1 MRAIYLFIFLTV
13 TFGVACNNSNENKGD
28 EGSEAVV
35 KTALDL
41 LNEEVEKAPFNIEN
55 LLKRGEYHI
64 KNENY
69 SSGVND
75 LESALAIDSTLI
87 KPYILLAD
95 VAFKK
100 NETSGTKKYLDKA
113 LSIDS
118 LDIEANLKLA
128 ELYIYIGD
136 FQQTIELVNVV
147 LRQDDGLAKG
157 YFLKGMAYK
166 YGKNYDLAKSSFQT
180 TVEVDPDYYNAY
192 IQLGLLFSNEGDPLA
207 VNYYKNA
214 LQINP
219 NSTEAWYNLGYF
231 LQNANDTSGAIQA
244 YENIR
249 EIDPKHMD
257 AIYNLGYIELVMR
270 ENTVTARNFFQEV
283 LNLRRSHYKALY
295 MLGRTYEL
303 EGDYERARSYFSES
317 ANANP
322 VFQLAKDG
330 LKRVA
335 NR

>member
-1 MRAIYLFIFLTV
+1 MRALYLFVFLALATC
-13 TFGVACNNSNENKGD
+13 FACDNVDKNKRKEKG
-28 EGSEAVV
+28 EAKS
-35 KTALDL
+35 KTSLDL
-41 LNEEVEKAPFNIEN
+41 LNENLEKDPFNVQYLIE
-55 LLKRGEYHI
+55 RGEYHI
-64 KNENY
+64 KHENY

-75 LESALAIDSTLI
+75 LESALAIDSNLI
-87 KPYILLAD
+87 KPYLILAD
-95 VAFKK
+95 ISFKK
-100 NETSGTKKYLDKA
+100 NETSGTKLYLDKA

-118 LDIEANLKLA
+118 LSVEANLKLA
-128 ELYIYIGD
+128 ELYIYIENY
-136 FQQTIELVNVV
+136 QETIRLVNVV

-166 YGKNYDLAKSSFQT
+166 YGKNYDLAKSSFNT
-180 TVEVDPDYYNAY
+180 TVEVDPDYYDAY
-192 IQLGLLFSNEGDPLA
+192 IQLGLLHAYEGNPLA

-219 NSTEAWYNLGYF
+219 NSVEAWYNLGYF
-231 LQNANDTSGAIQA
+231 LQNTNDTLGAIQA

-270 ENTVTARNFFQEV
+270 ENTITARNFFQEV

-303 EGDYERARSYFSES
+303 EGDFQRARSYFTES

-330 LKRVA
+330 LKRIID
-335 NR
+335 R